1 MFANLT
7 KGLLAAIAIKQ
18 IDNCRRL
25 SIQLLKIEAVTG
37 YLHGVQ
43 MARLTVIGLM
53 RMGLLIGFIGFGML
67 LLHAGLF
74 ILLPWSV
81 ETKAVLGIFL
91 GLAYMTIGSI
101 VLHLSVDEKRWMK
114 KSGVAEMLEKVTT
127 Q

>member
-7 KGLLAAIAIKQ
+7 KGLLAAIAVKQ

-25 SIQLLKIEAVTG
+25 SIQLLMIDAVTG

-43 MARLTVIGLM
+43 VARLSVIGLM
-53 RMGLLIGFIGFGML
+53 RMMLLIGFIGVGVL

-81 ETKAVLGIFL
+81 GTKAVLGISL
-91 GLAYMTIGSI
+91 GLTYVAIGSV
-101 VLHLSVDEKRWMK
+101 VLHVSVNEKMWMK
-114 KSGVAEMLEKVTT
+114 KSGVAEMLEKVTD

>member
-1 MFANLT
+1 MFASLT
-7 KGLLAAIAIKQ
+7 KGLLAGIAIKQ

-25 SIQLLKIEAVTG
+25 SIQLLMIEAVTG

-43 MARLTVIGLM
+43 KARLSVIGLM
-53 RMGLLIGFIGFGML
+53 RMGLLIGFISVGML

-81 ETKAVLGIFL
+81 ESKAVLGISL
-91 GLAYMTIGSI
+91 GLIYVVIGSI
-101 VLHLSVDEKRWMK
+101 VLHLSVNEKMWMK
-114 KSGVAEMLEKVTT
+114 KSGVAEMLEKLTD